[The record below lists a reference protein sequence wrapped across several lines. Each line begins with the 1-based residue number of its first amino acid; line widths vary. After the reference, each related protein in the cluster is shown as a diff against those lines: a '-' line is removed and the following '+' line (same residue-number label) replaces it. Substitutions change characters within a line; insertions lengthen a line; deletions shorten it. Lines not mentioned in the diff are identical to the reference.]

1 MKKTNLI
8 LLSLL
13 LSTVSLIISCANTP
27 IKTGRTIEE
36 AFPERIEKTVIG
48 MSIDDFK
55 TVWPEAKRTGITE
68 NGETY
73 EFLYNRPS
81 LGYDFDHIYT
91 YFYFNNNALVKYES
105 KKGS

>member
-13 LSTVSLIISCANTP
+13 LAIVFLLISCANTP
-27 IKTGRTIEE
+27 IKTGKTIDE

-48 MSIDDFK
+48 MSIDEFK

-73 EFLYNRPS
+73 EFLYYRPS
-81 LGYDFDHIYT
+81 LDYFDHIYT
-91 YFYFNNNALVKYES
+91 YFYFTNNALVKYES
-105 KKGS
+105 KKGL